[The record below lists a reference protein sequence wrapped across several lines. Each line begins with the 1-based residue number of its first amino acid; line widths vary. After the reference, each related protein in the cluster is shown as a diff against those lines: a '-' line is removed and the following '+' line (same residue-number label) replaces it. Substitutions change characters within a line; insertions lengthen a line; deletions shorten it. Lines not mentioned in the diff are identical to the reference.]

1 MSNSIKVSQEAYNT
15 ILLHC
20 AKYPAS
26 AITGILIGTSG
37 NEGSTT
43 IIRAIP
49 LQHHWN
55 QLSPMVE
62 VGLSLIQAHL
72 SNAEPNL
79 KLSIVGVY
87 YAPNDVISST
97 KVELNPLPLKIAQTI
112 STKIG
117 TDSIAL
123 QINNAKLSNKK
134 QDLHALSAYSVSA
147 FTAQPKPISAQNAIK
162 VGDGNGS
169 ATTLAKVEIAKGR
182 WQDLV
187 DFDGECLL
195 GIYILQKEKVVLTRS
210 IISFTDHLEDT
221 SRDWLKALKA

>member
-1 MSNSIKVSQEAYNT
+1 MSNSVKVSQTAYNT

-26 AITGILIGTSG
+26 ATTGILIGTSG
-37 NEGSTT
+37 NEGTLVVS
-43 IIRAIP
+43 AIP

-72 SNAEPNL
+72 SSEA
-79 KLSIVGVY
+79 SSSTRIVGVY

-97 KVELNPLPLKIAQTI
+97 KPELNPLPLKIAQTI

-123 QINNAKLSNKK
+123 QINNAKLSNSSKT
-134 QDLHALSAYSVSA
+134 DMHALSAYSVSA
-147 FTAQPKPISAQNAIK
+147 FTAQPKPISAQNAVK
-162 VGDGNGS
+162 VGDGNSS
-169 ATTLAKVEIAKGR
+169 ATTLAKAEIAKGK
-182 WQDLV
+182 WQDIV
-187 DFDGECLL
+187 DFD
-195 GIYILQKEKVVLTRS
+195 
-210 IISFTDHLEDT
+210 DHLEDT
-221 SRDWLKALKA
+221 SRDWLKTVAA